1 MEQTGASE
9 DSMKSRYDLDEQ
21 EIKTYLE
28 EVVEELKKN
37 EEQEQR

>member
-1 MEQTGASE
+1 
-9 DSMKSRYDLDEQ
+9 MKSRDDLNEQ